1 MTDPKANKRTARSV
15 YRTLIASCFVFV
27 CSSMTRAQQGVDVVF
42 MVDTSGIVA
51 DWDTAD
57 AARLKVAHGVVE
69 GMRDLGPSRVG
80 VLSLAGDEADA
91 PGGWV
96 TLPLTALPDNPAD
109 VSAFLDS
116 TVHSSLSSLGS
127 TEACLPLN
135 TAVEKHLPQM
145 LNGRGDPSRPLWL
158 VLLTHGEVDPVSPVG
173 DDEWVTDAIRARTEE
188 MTGLPYDEADRP
200 EIRAAAAA
208 LLLEGFPAQAAGF
221 GQNVVVSVVDVN
233 AHADPAKKGQ
243 RVQAMSNGQSVDLLA
258 SLTDQQLLTLDGSN
272 ARSVVERLLAQAP
285 FPPLAGMDGVI
296 TRELSGAPTQRF
308 RIYQGTDWARL
319 SLLADHGDFTV
330 ELSYVEGDSAP
341 GFYAAH
347 GDGQFSRSV
356 DLAQPSAGLI
366 ELSVTPNPGAAD
378 LNLAASLRFKLDIDV
393 LAQGPANNI
402 VLPVGTQLDLEV
414 RLRDNVG
421 GGLISDTHLLE
432 NGKVTATWTAPG
444 GAGSDDQWAPAADET
459 HTASYAHNSTTQGSQ
474 PFAWAV
480 EASLLKTAQGSFDW
494 TDSTAG
500 QANLEFATPALTM
513 AFATADDDVAFAD
526 GAGGSSLTFGPEWVS
541 GSVTSQATLQVTVDL
556 HGSGGEVPVV
566 LRFEPSAAYG
576 SASAD
581 GAVSASL
588 SLDGS
593 PISDSRP
600 IAFADGASRVLTVTV
615 SKSGI
620 PPFGGQLGTVVAEM
634 ASGDTR
640 TRAQVD
646 LAMSPA
652 FGIVTIGSL
661 LGLLLLLALLL
672 LFIRQRMRAAAYGKM
687 IAGLSDTDLVYFNDD
702 EPGAPAH
709 GAAS

>member
-1 MTDPKANKRTARSV
+1 MSDPIANKTTAPTMLC
-15 YRTLIASCFVFV
+15 TLLVSCFVLV
-27 CSSMTRAQQGVDVVF
+27 SSSMTRAQQGVDVVF

-69 GMRDLGPSRVG
+69 GMRDLGPSSIG
-80 VLSLAGDEADA
+80 ILSLAGDAGDA

-96 TLPLTALPDNPAD
+96 TLPLTALPSDPGA
-109 VSAFLDS
+109 VSEFLNS
-116 TVHSSLSSLGS
+116 TVHSALSGLGS

-135 TAVEKHLPQM
+135 TAVEKHLTQM
-145 LNGRGDPSRPLWL
+145 LGSRGDPSRPLWL

-173 DDEWVTDAIRARTEE
+173 DDQWVTDAIRARTEE

-208 LLLEGFPAQAAGF
+208 LLVEDFPAQVAGL

-233 AHADPAKKGQ
+233 AHTDPAKKGQ
-243 RVQAMSNGQSVDLLA
+243 RVQAMSNGQPVDLLA
-258 SLTDQQLLTLDGSN
+258 SLTDQQLLTLDGGN
-272 ARSVVERLLAQAP
+272 ARSVVETLLAQAP
-285 FPPLAGMDGVI
+285 FPPMADMGGVI
-296 TRELSGAPTQRF
+296 TRTLTGAPTQRF

-330 ELSYVEGDSAP
+330 ELSYIEGDSAP
-341 GFYAAH
+341 DFYAAH
-347 GDGQFSRSV
+347 GADQFSRSV
-356 DLAQPSAGLI
+356 DLARPSAGII
-366 ELSVTPNPGAAD
+366 ELSVTPNPGAAA
-378 LNLAASLRFKLDIDV
+378 LNLAAALRFKLDIDV
-393 LAQGPANNI
+393 VAQGPANNI
-402 VLPVGTQLDLEV
+402 VLPVGTQIELEV

-421 GGLISDTHLLE
+421 GGLITDTHLLE
-432 NGKVTATWTAPG
+432 NGQVTATWTAPG
-444 GAGSDDQWAPAADET
+444 GKGSNDQWTPAPGEA
-459 HTASYAHNSTTQGSQ
+459 HIASYAHNTATSGSQ
-474 PFAWAV
+474 SFGWSV

-494 TDSTAG
+494 MDTAAG
-500 QANLEFATPALTM
+500 QSSIDFATPALAM
-513 AFATADDDVAFAD
+513 AFASADDDVAYAN
-526 GAGGSSLTFGPEWVS
+526 GSAGQSLTFGPEWVS
-541 GSVTSQATLQVTVDL
+541 GSVTSQATMKITVDL

-566 LRFEPSAAYG
+566 LRFEPSSAYG

-581 GAVSASL
+581 GSVSASL
-588 SLDGS
+588 SLDGKVLT
-593 PISDSRP
+593 DSLP

-634 ASGDTR
+634 ASGETR

-646 LAMSPA
+646 VAMSPA
-652 FGIVTIGSL
+652 IGVATIGSL

-672 LFIRQRMRAAAYGKM
+672 LFVRKRMRAAAYGKM
-687 IAGLSDTDLVYFNDD
+687 IAGLSDTDLIFFNDD